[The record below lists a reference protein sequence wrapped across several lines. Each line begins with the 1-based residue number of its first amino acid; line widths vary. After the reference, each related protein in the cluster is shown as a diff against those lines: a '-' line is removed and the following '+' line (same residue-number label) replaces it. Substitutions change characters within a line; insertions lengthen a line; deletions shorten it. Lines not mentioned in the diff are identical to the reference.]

1 MKPNR
6 DTFNHE
12 HRYKI
17 LLSKEKDEQKDEKEE
32 EIEDITSYHVFGLPM
47 MSQRHHQTVVTSL
60 SLACLN
66 GKVVNKFL
74 YIIMLHA

>member
-32 EIEDITSYHVFGLPM
+32 EIEDITSYHVFGLGWSSDIKYNRKM
-47 MSQRHHQTVVTSL
+47 I
-60 SLACLN
+60 
-66 GKVVNKFL
+66 KVLIRPLTTTRKIYMNWLIVL
-74 YIIMLHA
+74 T